1 MIKFV
6 FKGILRDHHRSLFPV
21 LIVTIGVALTVVA
34 HSWVFGVFGD
44 MIEFNAKYKTGH
56 VSVMTH
62 GYAENI
68 DQMPNDYALVG
79 VDSLVNILNKEFP
92 TLRWAERIHFG
103 GLIDIPNEEGE
114 TKVQGPA
121 MGLALNILSDK
132 SREIDRL
139 NLKNALQRGQLPQKQ
154 GEILLSEL
162 FASKLGVN
170 PGDMATI
177 ITSTMYGSMS
187 IKNFVVSGTV
197 EFGAR
202 AMDKGA
208 VVADVKD
215 AQYMLNMTDA
225 AGELLGYFPEHYNS
239 NRATT
244 IKQQFNDTYSNPESE
259 LSPVM
264 QTIEDDPFLGDYIE
278 MGESMAGILIFV
290 FILIM
295 SIVLWNS
302 GLLSALRRYGEV
314 GVRLALGESKHH
326 IYGTLI
332 IESLIIGVIGSILG
346 TGIGLIFANWLEQG
360 IDIGSMLQ
368 NSTIMMPSVFRGQ
381 ITPQTYY
388 IGFIPGIF
396 STVLG
401 TMLAG
406 IGIYKRQTAQLFKE
420 LET

>member
-208 VVADVKD
+208 VVVDIKD

>member
-56 VSVMTH
+56 LRVMTH

-92 TLRWAERIHFG
+92 ALSWAERIHFG

-121 MGLALNILSDK
+121 AGLALDILSDN
-132 SREIDRL
+132 SHEIDRL
-139 NLKNALQRGQLPQKQ
+139 NLKNSLQRGQLPQKQ

-162 FASKLGVN
+162 FASKLGVS
-170 PGDMATI
+170 PGDVATI

-187 IKNFVVSGTV
+187 IKNFIVAGTV
-197 EFGAR
+197 EFGVR

-208 VVADVKD
+208 VIVDIKD

-225 AGELLGYFPEHYNS
+225 TGELLGYFPEHYNS
-239 NRATT
+239 GRAAN

-264 QTIEDDPFLGDYIE
+264 QTIKDDPFLGDYIE

-332 IESLIIGVIGSILG
+332 IESMIIGVVGSIIG
-346 TGIGLIFANWLEQG
+346 TAIGLLFANWLEQG